1 MKLVAI
7 NDKLLLPIC
16 STVRMM
22 EIIQK
27 FVTWLIFNLQKWFV
41 PIWKALFKANL
52 KPNNFKLK
60 MTIVLTYR
68 AERQLAY
75 SQSHKVLLAKLLV
88 GTNTRL
94 VELEYYFLSLLIG

>member
-1 MKLVAI
+1 MVCPNLESSFQGQSEAKQFQI
-7 NDKLLLPIC
+7 KNDNC
-16 STVRMM
+16 S
-22 EIIQK
+22 
-27 FVTWLIFNLQKWFV
+27 N
-41 PIWKALFKANL
+41 
-52 KPNNFKLK
+52 
-60 MTIVLTYR
+60 R

>member
-1 MKLVAI
+1 
-7 NDKLLLPIC
+7 
-16 STVRMM
+16 MM

-75 SQSHKVLLAKLLV
+75 SQSSSRQTVGWHKYKV
-88 GTNTRL
+88 
-94 VELEYYFLSLLIG
+94 S